1 MKTNRRVL
9 AASLLVASSALAQDR
24 SVERKPAGA
33 STIAPRA
40 PSTAADDPWS
50 GRTDLFVAPTTHT
63 STKVELGDV
72 ERFTLPNGL
81 RVIAVARHAAPVV
94 DVTVAIAIDDAA
106 EPLDKSGIAT
116 FVATMLHK
124 GTTKRSSDQL
134 AELIDGAGAELEA
147 STSESGVLVSC
158 RGRSRDLPLCLDVSS
173 DVLLRPAFSAK
184 EMDEIRSQL
193 IASVEQTRDTPAALA
208 QEHATNLY
216 FGDDDPRG
224 RPLST
229 RTVKNIDHDSIVAFY
244 KTWFVPNHAILAV
257 SGDFDPKRIRAQLTR
272 WFGGWKSGETP
283 KLTARPLPP
292 AGPMKVR
299 LVDKPDSTQAQIV
312 IVGPGI
318 AHADPSLCAVRLMN
332 YTLGEGAF
340 SSRLM
345 KVVRSENAKTYGASS
360 HFSTH
365 REPGTFE
372 ASTFTREPETASTI
386 KLVLGEI
393 DKMKRGG
400 PSAAELAAAKANLV
414 GGYGLHF
421 ETASDVAHQLVVAAE
436 DELPVDFA
444 QTYPACLDRV
454 TLTQA
459 AQAASAHLAPQALV
473 VVGNAAKLGP
483 LLTAAKLAPTETV
496 SYTDAISRAERT
508 QAVSAKLAGKTA
520 VSNATPTER
529 EEGQKILKLALAAK
543 GADSIA
549 RITDLQV
556 AGTGTMS
563 MRGQKV
569 KVSFAGWYA
578 PAKQSQREDLSVGGM
593 SMSQVLS
600 GGSKAFSKN
609 GDRLSDLPADQLT
622 ALRRE
627 LWRNGNL
634 VVLNAAAQGV
644 EVRALPPT
652 MDGKNR
658 FDALNVVT
666 LEGESVELE
675 LDQKTHQLAKVAWMD
690 DGQKVSLA
698 LSDYRS
704 EDGIQCAHHLVLVT
718 NEQRIDVALDKIQ
731 INQGL
736 PPGVFSK

>member
-1 MKTNRRVL
+1 MKTNRRIL
-9 AASLLVASSALAQDR
+9 AASFLIASSALAQDR
-24 SVERKPAGA
+24 PV
-33 STIAPRA
+33 APRK

-50 GRTDLFVAPTTHT
+50 GRTDLFVAPATHT
-63 STKVELGDV
+63 STKVALGDI

-94 DVTVAIAIDDAA
+94 DVTVAIALDDAA

-173 DVLLRPAFSAK
+173 DVLLRPAFSPK

-193 IASVEQTRDTPAALA
+193 IASVEHTRDAPAALA

-229 RTVKNIDHDSIVAFY
+229 RTVKNIDHDSLVAFY

-257 SGDFDPKRIRAQLTR
+257 SGDFDPKKIRTQLTK

-283 KLTARPLPP
+283 KLQARPLPS

-312 IVGPGI
+312 LVGPGI

-360 HFSTH
+360 HFATH
-365 REPGTFE
+365 REAGTFE

-393 DKMKRGG
+393 DKMRRGG
-400 PSAAELAAAKANLV
+400 PSAAELVAAKANLV

-444 QTYPACLDRV
+444 QTYPACLDSV
-454 TLTQA
+454 TLAQA
-459 AQAASAHLAPQALV
+459 AQAAGAHLAPQALV

-496 SYTDAISRAERT
+496 SYTDPVSRAERT
-508 QAVSAKLAGKTA
+508 QAAAEKLAGTTA
-520 VSNATPTER
+520 VSDATPTER

-556 AGTGTMS
+556 TGTGTMT
-563 MRGQKV
+563 MQGQKV

-600 GGSKAFSKN
+600 GGKAFSKN
-609 GDRLSDLPADQLT
+609 GDRVDDLPADQVT

-652 MDGKNR
+652 VYGKNR
-658 FDALNVVT
+658 YDALNVVT

-690 DGQKVSLA
+690 DGQKVWLA

-718 NEQRIDVALDKIQ
+718 NEHRIDISLDKIQ
-731 INQGL
+731 INKGL
-736 PPGVFSK
+736 PSGALSK